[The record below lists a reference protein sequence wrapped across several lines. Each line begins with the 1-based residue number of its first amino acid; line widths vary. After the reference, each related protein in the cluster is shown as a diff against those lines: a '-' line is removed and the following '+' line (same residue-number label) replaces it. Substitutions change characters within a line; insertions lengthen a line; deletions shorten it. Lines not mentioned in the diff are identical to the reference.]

1 MKLETAKRLHDAI
14 GACQEL
20 REICAGQS
28 RESYL
33 ADRLLSLSVWKLV
46 EIVGKALRQAEI
58 TDPSLV
64 ERIPDLRAIVNTRHR
79 ITHGYDGVNFNLL

>member
-14 GACQEL
+14 GACREL

-33 ADRLLSLSVWKLV
+33 ANRLLSLSV
-46 EIVGKALRQAEI
+46 
-58 TDPSLV
+58 
-64 ERIPDLRAIVNTRHR
+64 
-79 ITHGYDGVNFNLL
+79 